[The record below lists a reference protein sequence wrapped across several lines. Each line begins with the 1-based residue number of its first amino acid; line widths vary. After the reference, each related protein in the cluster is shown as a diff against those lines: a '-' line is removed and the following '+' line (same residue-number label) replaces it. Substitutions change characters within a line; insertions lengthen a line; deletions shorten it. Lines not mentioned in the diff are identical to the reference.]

1 MHGPL
6 NVGHKIKLEVIDR
19 KQKKAEKARICVS
32 VRLFY
37 DWRALVGSCWLRH
50 NKKDRCCI

>member
-37 DWRALVGSCWLRH
+37 D
-50 NKKDRCCI
+50 